1 MSLKQKLE
9 IGYFQ
14 EKLISM
20 SSMLAT
26 KYQRY
31 GYVHM
36 QPFLPGEKRRAEKE
50 MEMNMKGY
58 RELRKEVEDARKN
71 MKEVEMLKYKK
82 EKTIKTSFYKSPVG
96 TRTTKLSGGLFQTDL
111 ESRNSFFS
119 DVKMI

>member
-1 MSLKQKLE
+1 
-9 IGYFQ
+9 
-14 EKLISM
+14 
-20 SSMLAT
+20 
-26 KYQRY
+26 
-31 GYVHM
+31 M

>member
-1 MSLKQKLE
+1 
-9 IGYFQ
+9 
-14 EKLISM
+14 
-20 SSMLAT
+20 MLAT

>member
-1 MSLKQKLE
+1 
-9 IGYFQ
+9 
-14 EKLISM
+14 
-20 SSMLAT
+20 
-26 KYQRY
+26 
-31 GYVHM
+31 M

-50 MEMNMKGY
+50 MERNMKGY

-96 TRTTKLSGGLFQTDL
+96 TRTTKLSGALFQTDL